1 MKEEHINVN
10 IVNMNTQ
17 ISVIL
22 IHTSSPY
29 MRVEHINVSIV
40 SRNSHERVVSINT
53 SSPYI
58 KVKHNKVPSILK
70 AHPPSHVKS

>member
-1 MKEEHINVN
+1 MKVKHFNVN
-10 IVNMNTQ
+10 IVSRNSNKRVV
-17 ISVIL
+17 S

-29 MRVEHINVSIV
+29 MKVKLINVNIV
-40 SRNSHERVVSINT
+40 SRNSHKRVVSINT